1 MGLGKVESVGPILAV
16 PPLDPDRFLTRR
28 SDPAEW
34 IRYGGRLRR
43 CIGAAFATMETRVVL
58 RTLLRHYVVRT
69 STARDEGRQS
79 RGVSIAPARGALVRV
94 RRRRSKASDR
104 L

>member
-1 MGLGKVESVGPILAV
+1 MGLGTVESVGSILAV

-58 RTLLRHYVVRT
+58 RTLLRNYVI
-69 STARDEGRQS
+69 SPSSARDEGSLS
-79 RGVSIAPARGALVRV
+79 RGVAIAPSRGGRV
-94 RRRRSKASDR
+94 RIQPR
-104 L
+104 